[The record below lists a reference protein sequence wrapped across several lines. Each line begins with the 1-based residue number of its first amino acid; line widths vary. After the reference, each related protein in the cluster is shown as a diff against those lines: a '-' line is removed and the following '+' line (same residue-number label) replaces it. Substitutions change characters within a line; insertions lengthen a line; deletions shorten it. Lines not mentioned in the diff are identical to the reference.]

1 MQRLCDGPS
10 ALLLG
15 CPDWRQVW
23 CRAAALGRP
32 LVAALGV
39 AGVQSYFLL
48 SRCYSSGYIRPHLE
62 MVPSRHLDVPWPK
75 VVLVVVP
82 WGGAGG
88 KG

>member
-48 SRCYSSGYIRPHLE
+48 SRCYSSGYINMTTDNLNETTGLRASDTP
-62 MVPSRHLDVPWPK
+62 
-75 VVLVVVP
+75 
-82 WGGAGG
+82 G
-88 KG
+88 KGEQPR